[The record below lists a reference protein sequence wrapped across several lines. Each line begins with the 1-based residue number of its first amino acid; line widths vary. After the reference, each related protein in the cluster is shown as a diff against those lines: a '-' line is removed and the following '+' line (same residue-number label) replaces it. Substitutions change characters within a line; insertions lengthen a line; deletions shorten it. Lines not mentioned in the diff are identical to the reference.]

1 LLGATLGGK
10 FSLSNPSAFKKDEV
24 KKAYNPV
31 AAALTTSMQ
40 TLNRQKGNPEDLYII
55 KDDGSKGSTSGDKVT
70 GYLDKARQIVRE
82 AWKV

>member
-1 LLGATLGGK
+1 
-10 FSLSNPSAFKKDEV
+10 
-24 KKAYNPV
+24 
-31 AAALTTSMQ
+31 MQ

-70 GYLDKARQIVRE
+70 GYLDKARQMVRE